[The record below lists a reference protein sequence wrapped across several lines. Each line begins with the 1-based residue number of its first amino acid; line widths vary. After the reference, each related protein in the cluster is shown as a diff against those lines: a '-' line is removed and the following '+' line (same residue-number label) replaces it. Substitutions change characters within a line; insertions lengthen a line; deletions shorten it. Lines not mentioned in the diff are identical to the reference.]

1 MGVPDPGTLFAPSAD
16 ALERCRLA
24 CERLDHLRN
33 HDDRDGLDEFA
44 DEIKQAVASLKSLA
58 WEAIRVGRFNMTNQK
73 LSNQKINCEFL

>member
-1 MGVPDPGTLFAPSAD
+1 MGGPDPETLFAPPAD

-24 CERLDHLRN
+24 CERLDHLRR

-58 WEAIRVGRFNMTNQK
+58 WEAIRVERFNMTPVA
-73 LSNQKINCEFL
+73 L